1 MNNNNQKEKINQ
13 KKLGS
18 CLIHV
23 CVEIFQQQLVNS
35 NSKKKIISKELFKVI
50 LKR

>member
-18 CLIHV
+18 YLIHV